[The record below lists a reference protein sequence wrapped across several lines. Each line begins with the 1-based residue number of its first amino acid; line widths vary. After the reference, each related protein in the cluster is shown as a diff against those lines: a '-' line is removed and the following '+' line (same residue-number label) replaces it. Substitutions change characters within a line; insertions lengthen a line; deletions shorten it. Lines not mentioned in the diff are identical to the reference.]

1 VNDDFDPDLE
11 TVGPLAPSDP
21 AAGGEQPSARAR
33 RRPLVGLV
41 AALAVVSL
49 VVGFGVATIVLN
61 ARDSSPKRVAAVAPD
76 DSVLGGL
83 ILQQRDVPGGL
94 TVSLLDHGADLTVAT
109 LDLCNGRFASESRR
123 TARRQVAVADDQDNL
138 RLSTE
143 AILYSD
149 PSVGAQAMHELQSVA
164 AHCPPTPVVSPVG
177 EGTAATRFRPAPD
190 GAWPRTPSVERL
202 AYDMV
207 TTDTTTKVPLHT
219 VAVYLRR
226 GRMLMG
232 IYFAQPDGPQPS
244 VDGHTGIAGIV
255 AVFEARMAKVPA
267 RVAGG

>member
-1 VNDDFDPDLE
+1 VTDDFDPDLE
-11 TVGPLAPSDP
+11 TVAPLAPEHP
-21 AAGGEQPSARAR
+21 AERAVAASPRAR

-61 ARDSSPKRVAAVAPD
+61 ARDSSPRQVAVVAPD

-83 ILQQRDVPGGL
+83 ILQQADVPAGL
-94 TVSLLDHGADLTVAT
+94 TVALLDHGADLTIAT
-109 LDLCNGRFASESRR
+109 LDLCNGKFASESQR
-123 TARRQVAVADDQDNL
+123 TARRQVALADDQGNL

-143 AILYSD
+143 AILYRS
-149 PSVGAQAMHELQSVA
+149 PSVGTQAMHELQSVA
-164 AHCPPTPVVSPVG
+164 AHCPSTPVKSPVG
-177 EGTAATRFRPAPD
+177 EGTATTRFRASPD

-207 TTDTTTKVPLHT
+207 TTDATTNVPSHT
-219 VAVYLRR
+219 IAVYLHR

-232 IYFAQPDGPQPS
+232 IYFAQPDGPQPA
-244 VDGHTGIAGIV
+244 VDGRATIAGIV
-255 AVFEARMAKVPA
+255 SVFEARMAKVPA